1 MQIVTIAPNGR
12 VERRE
17 HTGYDALSDA
27 VGGYIE
33 AICLYSGQGNAVMY
47 CNEDGKAMNL
57 APNMMATYLAH
68 CYAGI
73 SEWDAVCG
81 TVAIVGWPDDEGN
94 DTDPPEWIKN
104 IGEQG

>member
-33 AICLYSGQGNAVMY
+33 AIYLRNGQGDAVMY
-47 CNEDGKAMNL
+47 CNEDGKRLQLDYNE
-57 APNMMATYLAH
+57 MASYLAH
-68 CYAGI
+68 CYAGLA
-73 SEWDAVCG
+73 EWDVVCG
-81 TVAIVGWPDDEGN
+81 TVAIVGWPDDDGN
-94 DTDPPEWIKN
+94 DTDPPEWIKS
-104 IGEQG
+104 IGEPE